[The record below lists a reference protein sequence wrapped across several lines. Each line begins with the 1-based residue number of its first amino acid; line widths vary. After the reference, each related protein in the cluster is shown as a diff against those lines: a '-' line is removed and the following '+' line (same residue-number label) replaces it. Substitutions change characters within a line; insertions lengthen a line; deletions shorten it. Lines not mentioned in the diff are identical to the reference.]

1 MLPVIYIYIYIYN
14 IYIRTKNEKE
24 TNQKKLKKESRIF
37 VENLTECENVLG

>member
-1 MLPVIYIYIYIYN
+1 MYIYIYIYN